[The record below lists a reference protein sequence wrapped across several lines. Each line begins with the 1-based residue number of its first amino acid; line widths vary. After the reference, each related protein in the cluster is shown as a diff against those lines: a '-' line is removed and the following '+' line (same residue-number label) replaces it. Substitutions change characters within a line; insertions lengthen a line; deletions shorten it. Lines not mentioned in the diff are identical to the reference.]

1 MRLSRRLHSELK
13 YTTMGNGKRRARR
26 VAAEAHVRWTAG
38 IQTTYQLERDALM
51 ETRQRKDPFLAGVL
65 SFVVL
70 GAGQMYVGDI
80 GRGIAFLI
88 GGIVG
93 YIAFIIPGICVH
105 IWAIIDANALAK
117 INNDSI
123 DDNQRAV
130 EERDKSLMR
139 ASDFNEKMIK
149 LYKLFKSELISES
162 EFQEKKSLLIS
173 TLATKTIDVDPDDFL
188 ASIITLK
195 EQNILTLEE
204 IGKIKV
210 LLM

>member
-1 MRLSRRLHSELK
+1 
-13 YTTMGNGKRRARR
+13 
-26 VAAEAHVRWTAG
+26 
-38 IQTTYQLERDALM
+38 M